1 MLLCSFISLICL
13 LSQFLVSFLFSIDD
27 LINDLICIMNI
38 TIDRII
44 NIDDVKSHFHVMGIN
59 LLLRSMSLVVAVLTT
74 LIRFDLHNL
83 RSTARLL
90 SQLLLS
96 LIDKQQ
102 LVIISFVFLCLFVFC
117 CLYTILYKDWN
128 LMNLIVVHILLYC
141 QYWQK
146 IERVFYL
153 KSSFN

>member
-1 MLLCSFISLICL
+1 MPLCSFIFLICL
-13 LSQFLVSFLFSIDD
+13 LSQFLVLFLFSIDD

-38 TIDRII
+38 TTDRIL

-59 LLLRSMSLVVAVLTT
+59 LLLRSMSLVVAVLMT
-74 LIRFDLHNL
+74 LICFDLHSS

-102 LVIISFVFLCLFVFC
+102 LVIISFACLCLFVFC
-117 CLYTILYKDWN
+117 CLYKILYKD
-128 LMNLIVVHILLYC
+128 
-141 QYWQK
+141 
-146 IERVFYL
+146 
-153 KSSFN
+153 

>member
-117 CLYTILYKDWN
+117 CLYTILYKD
-128 LMNLIVVHILLYC
+128 
-141 QYWQK
+141 
-146 IERVFYL
+146 
-153 KSSFN
+153 

>member
-1 MLLCSFISLICL
+1 MPLCSFIFLICL
-13 LSQFLVSFLFSIDD
+13 LSQFLVLFLFSIDD

-38 TIDRII
+38 TTDRIL

-117 CLYTILYKDWN
+117 CLYTILYKD
-128 LMNLIVVHILLYC
+128 
-141 QYWQK
+141 
-146 IERVFYL
+146 
-153 KSSFN
+153 

>member
-1 MLLCSFISLICL
+1 MPLCSFIFLICL
-13 LSQFLVSFLFSIDD
+13 LSQFLVLFLFSIDD

-38 TIDRII
+38 TTDRIL

-59 LLLRSMSLVVAVLTT
+59 LLLRSMSLVVAVLMT
-74 LIRFDLHNL
+74 LICFDLHSS

-117 CLYTILYKDWN
+117 CLYTILYKD
-128 LMNLIVVHILLYC
+128 
-141 QYWQK
+141 
-146 IERVFYL
+146 
-153 KSSFN
+153 